1 MRLWNSIMNN
11 KQKDYQAR
19 AIIKQIAIEK
29 TQEMFDLIKDNLER
43 EFVDLNSAYIQENI
57 IFWTNVSLS
66 KALDK
71 FLNETASKI

>member
-1 MRLWNSIMNN
+1 MNN